1 MSVVG
6 SIVREGKEIHQV
18 ELGVELGDGHLG
30 SLVTQLRHLQE
41 DTNKFLTQLIEKESS
56 GDHTEDKDN
65 DDDEEDD
72 DTEEEEPEAKVPKL
86 QN

>member
-6 SIVREGKEIHQV
+6 VVVREGKEIHQV
-18 ELGVELGDGHLG
+18 QLGVELGDGHLV
-30 SLVTQLRHLQE
+30 SLVSQLRCLQE

-56 GDHTEDKDN
+56 GDPIEENDN
-65 DDDEEDD
+65 EDDEED